1 MRVISLS
8 MGALNAADECS
19 NMPVIDQSIK
29 FSQETENTTELRPAR
44 NREISLD
51 ATIPLFA

>member
-1 MRVISLS
+1 